1 MRFADSKRRGLWR
14 GAIVALSLSLAAI
27 AGSHAQTA
35 APAATATLR
44 QVSTDGLKSLSE
56 PTVVSLTGLV
66 IGSQVGRA
74 DLQAGADRLL
84 QTGMFANVN
93 YNFQTHGDGVTVT
106 YHLEEAPRLPVY
118 FDNFPWFSDT
128 ELADAI
134 RAKLPYY
141 DGRLP
146 TDGNAVDQATNAVSA
161 LLAARGLNAPV
172 EHAPIANP
180 LGDGD
185 ILQFHLTG
193 ASMLIGNMTFGDPA
207 LSASKAVQQHLAEIV
222 GKEYSRATIDVFLA
236 EQIRPFYLEKGFLRV
251 KLGPPEVRLA
261 GDPNQKLPEQLPV
274 FIPVATG
281 PAYKWSAAQWRG
293 NSALSEITLNNLL
306 GEKSG
311 AVANGQEMEAGWDR
325 IREQYGVKGYLEVK
339 IDAMPSYDYAAQ
351 TISYAVSIEEGPAYH
366 FGKLVLSGLSL
377 EGERRLKQAWPLTEG
392 ALFDKSVFEEFLT
405 KLETHPPKVFGEL
418 PVHYDGVGH
427 WLQTDPKQ
435 STVDVLLDFK
445 Q

>member
-1 MRFADSKRRGLWR
+1 MQRAPRRVLFALLALLRFFPFCACGN
-14 GAIVALSLSLAAI
+14 
-27 AGSHAQTA
+27 AQAA
-35 APAATATLR
+35 APATATLR
-44 QVSTDGLKSLSE
+44 EVHSEGMKNISESQITVLSNLE
-56 PTVVSLTGLV
+56 
-66 IGSQVGRA
+66 IGAPVARA
-74 DLQAGADRLL
+74 DLQAAADRLV
-84 QTGMFANVN
+84 QTGLFAKVS
-93 YNFQTHGDGVTVT
+93 YNFQTRQDGVVLTFHV
-106 YHLEEAPRLPVY
+106 EESPRLPAY
-118 FDNFPWFSDT
+118 FDNIPWFSDG
-128 ELADAI
+128 ELGDAI
-134 RAKLPYY
+134 RKKLPFF
-141 DGRLP
+141 DGTLP
-146 TDGNAVDQATNAVSA
+146 AAGTVVEQAADAVSE
-161 LLAARGLNAPV
+161 LLRTHGLRIAI
-172 EHAPIANP
+172 EHQVQPNP
-180 LGDGD
+180 LGDGSVQSFQVHGAT
-185 ILQFHLTG
+185 LQIAGLEF
-193 ASMLIGNMTFGDPA
+193 SDPA
-207 LSASKAVQQHLAEIV
+207 LASLPVVRAHLSEII
-222 GKEYSRATIDVFLA
+222 GKPYSRLTIELFLA
-236 EQIRPFYLEKGFLRV
+236 EQIRPVYLQKGYLRA
-251 KLGPPEVRLA
+251 KLGPPEVRLT
-261 GDPNQKLPEQLPV
+261 GDPNQKLPERLPV
-274 FIPVATG
+274 FIPVVTG
-281 PAYKWSAAQWRG
+281 PAYKWDAARWHG